1 MKGPIWE
8 GVYASFAEVPVT
20 GPGFAGDTWITRGQ
34 EKLAALREAA
44 QSASDQH
51 APGQPGYAEGL
62 LPVVAALTLAREGSV
77 RILDFGGG
85 LGFAYYPLLSTL
97 PDSAR
102 VQFQIVEGQAV
113 CRAGRES
120 FASVPQVSF
129 HESLG
134 PELAGPDIAH
144 FGSSLHYIE
153 DWRGLLTTICALGPE
168 ALLLTD
174 LPAGDIPTYAS
185 AQEYYGSKLPVWF
198 FNLSEVTEVLRGQGY
213 ALRLRCAHMAPRLG
227 KVQPLPQD
235 NFEPHH
241 RVGHTCT
248 LLCTREDAP

>member
-8 GVYASFAEVPVT
+8 GVYANFAEVPVT
-20 GPGFAGDTWITRGQ
+20 GPGFAGDIWITRGQ
-34 EKLAALREAA
+34 EKLAAQREAA
-44 QSASDQH
+44 QRQA
-51 APGQPGYAEGL
+51 GQPGHAEGL
-62 LPVVAALTLAREGSV
+62 LPVVAALTLARKGSV

-85 LGFAYYPLLSTL
+85 LGFAYYPLLGTL
-97 PDSAR
+97 PDSAPVR
-102 VQFQIVEGQAV
+102 LQIVEGEAV

-129 HESLG
+129 HEGLG

-153 DWRGLLTTICALGPE
+153 DWQGLLAAICALGPE
-168 ALLLTD
+168 TLLLTD
-174 LPAGDIPTYAS
+174 LTAGDIPTYAS

-198 FNLSEVTEVLRGQGY
+198 FNLSEVTEVLCGLGY
-213 ALRLRCAHMAPRLG
+213 ALRLRCAHLAPRLG

-235 NFEPHH
+235 NFEPRH
-241 RVGHTCT
+241 RVGHTCS
-248 LLCTREDAP
+248 LLFTREDAP